1 MPRTPAATA
10 ARTSIAL
17 AVLTAAA
24 LSATAPLASAHAA
37 PPSSSPSARAHAGLP
52 ATGSAGPAATG
63 VAGGERAR
71 PALVQAALPR
81 VLAGVAALDEP
92 VLGLVSLLESGE
104 RLSELARTLPLEV
117 STFYLWLTDEDK
129 AVLKE
134 IASHAGAY
142 ANEDELLEALKEKS
156 PRLYEKAVELRDL
169 VKAKI
174 ESLTPEAKTFVAS
187 VIEKVRSLKPKADE
201 ELDPEKVRETVQ
213 ATVEQFRA
221 LSAEAKSDL
230 ARAFPILTSLFVLPA
245 SPGAGSAQV
254 R

>member
-1 MPRTPAATA
+1 MPRTPVATA

-17 AVLTAAA
+17 AVLTVAA
-24 LSATAPLASAHAA
+24 LAATAPLASAHEA
-37 PPSSSPSARAHAGLP
+37 PPSSSLSARARAGLP
-52 ATGSAGPAATG
+52 ATGSAGPAATEA
-63 VAGGERAR
+63 AGGERAR
-71 PALVQAALPR
+71 SALVQAALPR

-92 VLGLVSLLESGE
+92 LLSLASLLESGE
-104 RLSELARTLPLEV
+104 RLSELARILPLEA
-117 STFYLWLTDEDK
+117 STFYLWLTNEDK

-134 IASHAGAY
+134 IASHAGDY
-142 ANEDELLEALKEKS
+142 ANEDELLQALKEKS

-174 ESLTPEAKTFVAS
+174 DSLAPEAKTFVES

-201 ELDPEKVRETVQ
+201 ELDPEKVREAVQ

-230 ARAFPILTSLFVLPA
+230 TRTFPILTSLIVLPP
-245 SPGAGSAQV
+245 SPGSVQA

>member
-1 MPRTPAATA
+1 MPRTPVATA

-17 AVLTAAA
+17 AVLTTAA
-24 LSATAPLASAHAA
+24 LSVTAPLASAHEA
-37 PPSSSPSARAHAGLP
+37 PPSSSLSARAHAGLP
-52 ATGSAGPAATG
+52 ATGSAGPAAPG

-92 VLGLVSLLESGE
+92 LLGLVSLLESGE
-104 RLSELARTLPLEV
+104 RLSELARILPLEA
-117 STFYLWLTDEDK
+117 STFYLWLTEEDK

-134 IASHAGAY
+134 IASHAGDY
-142 ANEDELLEALKEKS
+142 ANEDELLQALKEKS
-156 PRLYEKAVELRDL
+156 PRLHEKAVELRDL

-174 ESLTPEAKTFVAS
+174 DSLTPEAKTFVES
-187 VIEKVRSLKPKADE
+187 VIEKVLSLKPKVDE
-201 ELDPEKVRETVQ
+201 ELDPEKVREAVQ

-230 ARAFPILTSLFVLPA
+230 TRAFPILTPLILLPP
-245 SPGAGSAQV
+245 SPGSVQA